1 MLEHETTRLPHK
13 ISVAPRNLMVENA
26 LDYFR
31 PMIYKYKDTK
41 YNPINVC
48 VLRQIILSLFSTEN
62 LMWLTHRILNI
73 FHTDSYFES

>member
-48 VLRQIILSLFSTEN
+48 VLRQLYCPYFQQKTLCDWHTVFLILP
-62 LMWLTHRILNI
+62 HG
-73 FHTDSYFES
+73 